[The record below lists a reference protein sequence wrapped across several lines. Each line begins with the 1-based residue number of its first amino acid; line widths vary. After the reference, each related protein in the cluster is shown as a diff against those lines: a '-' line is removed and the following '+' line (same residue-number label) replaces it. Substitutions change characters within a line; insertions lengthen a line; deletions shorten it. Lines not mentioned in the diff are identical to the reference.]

1 MLIPMAAFTSARAAL
16 TGKSRFDPQCKVKF
30 SGCFAIHPAA
40 LPTLPRC
47 MITRSAKM
55 KHFPLPL
62 MTLHPIDMD
71 ALLDKLGL
79 SFLAEPSL
87 LQVSLIVL
95 ATVLANVVVHI
106 ILRYLT
112 KIVRLTTSHWDN
124 ALVNAAKRPI
134 PIVIWLTGIA
144 YAAGIAGKESG
155 SAILDAVPHIRDV
168 GFIVCLA
175 WFMIRLI
182 RNFALNIVS
191 AHEKNGEE
199 VDRTTIDALSKLAHL
214 TVIISTGLLAMQTLG
229 FSVSGILAAGG
240 IGGLAIGF
248 AAKDLLA
255 NFFGGLT
262 IYLDR
267 PFSVGDWIRSPDK
280 QIEGTVEY
288 ISWRHTRVRAF
299 NKNPIYVPN
308 ALFTTIVVENPS
320 RMSHRRIHETI
331 GIRYEDIGMMG
342 AIVAEVKA
350 MLQNHPEIDAD
361 QTLIVNFN
369 TFGPSSLDFFIY
381 TFTRTKEWVHFH
393 EVKQDVLLKIAGII
407 ENHAAQ
413 IAFPTHTVHI
423 EAGAP
428 PLK

>member
-1 MLIPMAAFTSARAAL
+1 MVMQPWLS
-16 TGKSRFDPQCKVKF
+16 GSDKQCKVKF
-30 SGCFAIHPAA
+30 PGHIAIHPDCA
-40 LPTLPRC
+40 T
-47 MITRSAKM
+47 TRSAKI
-55 KHFPLPL
+55 KHPPLPL
-62 MTLHPIDMD
+62 MTRHLIDMN

-79 SFLAEPSL
+79 SFLTEPSL
-87 LQVSLIVL
+87 FQVLLIVL
-95 ATVLANVVVHI
+95 ATALANVVVHI
-106 ILRYLT
+106 MLRYLAR
-112 KIVRLTTSHWDN
+112 IARMTTSYWDD
-124 ALVNAAKRPI
+124 ALVNAAKRPL
-134 PIVIWLTGIA
+134 PVVIWLTGIS

-155 SAILDAVPHIRDV
+155 AAILDAVPHIRDV
-168 GFIVCLA
+168 GFIICLA

-191 AHEKNGEE
+191 AHEKNGEA

-229 FSVSGILAAGG
+229 FSVSGILTAGG

-342 AIVAEVKA
+342 MIVAEVKD

-381 TFTRTKEWVHFH
+381 TFTRTKEWIHFH
-393 EVKQDVLLKIAGII
+393 EVKQDVLLKIADII
-407 ENHAAQ
+407 DKHGAQ

-423 EAGAP
+423 EADAP
-428 PLK
+428 PLKQSGTA

>member
-1 MLIPMAAFTSARAAL
+1 
-16 TGKSRFDPQCKVKF
+16 
-30 SGCFAIHPAA
+30 
-40 LPTLPRC
+40 
-47 MITRSAKM
+47 
-55 KHFPLPL
+55 
-62 MTLHPIDMD
+62 MD
-71 ALLDKLGL
+71 IKPLLDKLGL
-79 SFLAEPSL
+79 SYLAEPLL
-87 LQVSLIVL
+87 LQVLLVVL
-95 ATVLANVVVHI
+95 ATALANIFGHFL
-106 ILRYLT
+106 LRYAR
-112 KIVRLTTSHWDN
+112 KVARMTTSHWDD

-134 PIVIWLTGIA
+134 PVVIWLIGIT
-144 YAAGIAGKESG
+144 YAADIAGKDTNA
-155 SAILDAVPHIRDV
+155 AIFDSVPHIRDV
-168 GFIVCLA
+168 GIIVCLA
-175 WFMIRLI
+175 WFLIRLI
-182 RNFALNIVS
+182 RNTALNFV
-191 AHEKNGEE
+191 AKHEKDGGE

-214 TVIISTGLLAMQTLG
+214 TVIILTGLVAMQTLG
-229 FSVSGILAAGG
+229 FSVSGILTAGG

-320 RMSHRRIHETI
+320 RMTHRRIHETI
-331 GIRYEDIGMMG
+331 GIRYEDIGMMDT
-342 AIVAEVKA
+342 IVAEVKT
-350 MLQNHPEIDAD
+350 MLQNHAEIDAD

-381 TFTRTKEWVHFH
+381 TFTRTKEWIHFH

-407 ENHAAQ
+407 DRHGAQ

-423 EAGAP
+423 ESDAP

>member
-1 MLIPMAAFTSARAAL
+1 MASHPMDIKPS
-16 TGKSRFDPQCKVKF
+16 
-30 SGCFAIHPAA
+30 
-40 LPTLPRC
+40 
-47 MITRSAKM
+47 
-55 KHFPLPL
+55 
-62 MTLHPIDMD
+62 
-71 ALLDKLGL
+71 LDKLGL
-79 SFLAEPSL
+79 SYLAEPLL
-87 LQVSLIVL
+87 LQVLLVVL
-95 ATVLANVVVHI
+95 ATALANLFGHFL
-106 ILRYLT
+106 LRYAR
-112 KIVRLTTSHWDN
+112 KVARMTTSHWDD
-124 ALVNAAKRPI
+124 ALVNAAKRPV
-134 PIVIWLTGIA
+134 PVVIWLIGIT
-144 YAAGIAGKESG
+144 YAADIAGKETDA
-155 SAILDAVPHIRDV
+155 AIFDSVPHIRDV
-168 GFIVCLA
+168 GIIVCLA
-175 WFMIRLI
+175 WFLIRLI
-182 RNFALNIVS
+182 RNTALNFVAI
-191 AHEKNGEE
+191 HEKDGGE

-214 TVIISTGLLAMQTLG
+214 TVIILTGLVAMQTLG
-229 FSVSGILAAGG
+229 FSVSGILTAGG

-320 RMSHRRIHETI
+320 RMTHRRIHETI
-331 GIRYEDIGMMG
+331 GIRYEDIGMMDT
-342 AIVAEVKA
+342 IVAEVKT
-350 MLQNHPEIDAD
+350 MLQNHAEIDAD

-381 TFTRTKEWVHFH
+381 TFTRTKEWIHFH

-407 ENHAAQ
+407 DRHGAQ

-423 EAGAP
+423 ESGAP